1 MQEQMVRFT
10 VDCILD
16 AAKEAGVLG
25 APSGVIYAV
34 LSQYG
39 MSLTVYQQIVD
50 AMVSQGLVKVDNH
63 CIKFV
68 EQAK

>member
-1 MQEQMVRFT
+1 MQEQMIRFT

-16 AAKEAGVLG
+16 AANAAGVLG
-25 APSGVIYAV
+25 APSGVIYMA

-50 AMVSQGLVKVDNH
+50 AMVSQGLIKVDNH
-63 CIKFV
+63 CIKLV
-68 EQAK
+68 KGA